1 MGDLTKTSKAGIVA
15 IKAENKNPNTS
26 ISSIPRKML
35 VLGSADSTYQGAK
48 DKIIPISKA
57 KQAERFGL
65 GSQLQQ
71 MLKGIFDTSLNFD
84 VYAAAVSEAED
95 ANEAAADITV
105 TGTATKSG
113 TIYVYI
119 GGIRTATNV
128 KIGEDESQI
137 HANMIKA
144 ISSVLDVPVKAEDGT
159 GKVTLTSKWKGKTA
173 NEITLS
179 QGINEEELNAMP
191 EGISIAF
198 SSQTLENGLGDV
210 SLEKVLSEFD
220 YTHYTSIATAFTDTE
235 NLNLLMDRAE
245 ELFSATEKKG
255 FYAVGGYNEK
265 ESDYVSL
272 VENRNDKYYC
282 AFWAEQSITP
292 KYMIAAL
299 ACRSIE
305 NSLVENTAV
314 AFGGAIE
321 GIIAGKSP
329 YRKFE
334 EIDAIVKKGGSY
346 SVYNAYGEVLF
357 KDTFTTYKTAGDGSE
372 DDAYAFLQTIGKIQ
386 VISYEMNDVFSKAP
400 YYRAVVVGDEASVRS
415 DVNAVKPKTAKATL
429 TTLIRDW
436 ESRGLLNDATSS
448 IENIVSQLGSVAGR
462 LEIGFIAHIT
472 APLCQIDIQF
482 GWTLQTN
489 S

>member
-1 MGDLTKTSKAGIVA
+1 MGKLPENAKGSIVA
-15 IKAENKNPNTS
+15 IEAENKNPNTS

-48 DKIIPISKA
+48 DKIIPIGKA

-128 KIGEDESQI
+128 KTGEDASQI
-137 HANMIKA
+137 HTNMIKA
-144 ISSVLDVPVKAEDGT
+144 ISSVLDVPVKAADGT

-173 NEITLS
+173 NDITLS

-191 EGISIAF
+191 EGISVAF
-198 SSQTLENGLGDV
+198 SSQTLEEGLGDV

-220 YTHYTSIATAFTDTE
+220 STHYTSIATAFTDTE

-255 FYAVGGYNEK
+255 FYVVGGYNEK

-305 NSLVENTAV
+305 NSLAESTAV

-334 EIDAIVKKGGSY
+334 EIEDILHKGGSY

-372 DDAYAFLQTIGKIQ
+372 DDAYSYLQTIGKIQ
-386 VISYEMNDVFSKAP
+386 LMYYEMNDVFSKAP
-400 YYRAVVVGDEASVRS
+400 YYKAVLVSDETTVKSE
-415 DVNAVKPKTAKATL
+415 VNAIKPKTAKSTL

-436 ESRGLLNDATSS
+436 ESRGLLNEATSS
-448 IENIVSQLGSVAGR
+448 IENIIAEMADKVGR
-462 LEIGFIAHIT
+462 LKVGFLGHLT
-472 APLCQIDIQF
+472 TPLGQVDIQF
-482 GWTLQTN
+482 DWTLQTN

>member
-1 MGDLTKTSKAGIVA
+1 MGKLPENAKGSIVA
-15 IKAENKNPNTS
+15 IEAENKNPNTS

-48 DKIIPISKA
+48 DKIIPIGKA

-128 KIGEDESQI
+128 KTGEDASQI

-144 ISSVLDVPVKAEDGT
+144 ISSVLDVPVKAADGT

-173 NEITLS
+173 NDITLS

-191 EGISIAF
+191 EGISVAF
-198 SSQTLENGLGDV
+198 SSQTLEEGVGDV

-220 YTHYTSIATAFTDTE
+220 STHYTSIATAFTDTE

-255 FYAVGGYNEK
+255 FYVVGGYNEK

-305 NSLVENTAV
+305 NSLAESA
-314 AFGGAIE
+314 AIE

-334 EIDAIVKKGGSY
+334 EIEDILHKGGSY

-357 KDTFTTYKTAGDGSE
+357 KDTFTTYKTADDGSE
-372 DDAYAFLQTIGKIQ
+372 SDAYSYLQTIGKIQ
-386 VISYEMNDVFSKAP
+386 VIAYEMNNVFSKAP
-400 YYRAVVVGDEASVRS
+400 YYKAVLVSDEATVRS
-415 DVNAVKPKTAKATL
+415 DVNAIKPKTAKATL

-448 IENIVSQLGSVAGR
+448 IENIVSQLGSAAGR
-462 LEIGFIAHIT
+462 LEIGFLAHLT
-472 APLCQIDIQF
+472 TPLNQVDIQF
-482 GWTLQTN
+482 DWTLQTN

>member
-1 MGDLTKTSKAGIVA
+1 MGKLPENAKGSIVA
-15 IKAENKNPNTS
+15 IEAENKNPNTS

-35 VLGSADSTYQGAK
+35 VLGSADTAYQGAK

-65 GSQLQQ
+65 GSQLHL
-71 MLKGIFDTSLNFD
+71 MLKGIFDTSLNFE

-128 KIGEDESQI
+128 KTGEDASQI

-144 ISSVLDVPVKAEDGT
+144 ISSVLEVPVKAADGT
-159 GKVTLTSKWKGKTA
+159 DKVTLTSKWKGKTA
-173 NEITLS
+173 NDITLS

-191 EGISIAF
+191 EGISVAF
-198 SSQTLENGLGDV
+198 SSETLEEGVGDV

-220 YTHYTSIATAFTDTE
+220 STHYTSIATAFTDTE

-305 NSLVENTAV
+305 NSLAENTAV

-334 EIDAIVKKGGSY
+334 EIEDILHKGGSY

-357 KDTFTTYKTAGDGSE
+357 KDTFTAYKTAGDGSE
-372 DDAYAFLQTIGKIQ
+372 DDAYSYLQTIGKIQ
-386 VISYEMNDVFSKAP
+386 LMYYEMDDVFSKAP
-400 YYRAVVVGDEASVRS
+400 YYKAVLVSDEATVRS
-415 DVNAVKPKTAKATL
+415 DINAIKPKTAKATL
-429 TTLIRDW
+429 TTLIRNW
-436 ESRGLLNDATSS
+436 ESKGLLNDAASS
-448 IENIVSQLGSVAGR
+448 IENIIAEMADKAGR
-462 LEIGFIAHIT
+462 LKVGFLGHLT
-472 APLCQIDIQF
+472 TPLGQVDIQF
-482 GWTLQTN
+482 DWTLQTN

>member
-1 MGDLTKTSKAGIVA
+1 MGKLPENAKGSIVA
-15 IKAENKNPNTS
+15 IEAENKNPNTS

-48 DKIIPISKA
+48 DKIIPIGKA

-128 KIGEDESQI
+128 KTGEDASQI

-144 ISSVLDVPVKAEDGT
+144 ISSVLDVPVKAADGT

-173 NEITLS
+173 NDITLS

-191 EGISIAF
+191 EGISVAF
-198 SSQTLENGLGDV
+198 SSQTLEEGVGDV

-220 YTHYTSIATAFTDTE
+220 STHYTSIATAFTDTE

-255 FYAVGGYNEK
+255 FYVVGGYNEK

-305 NSLVENTAV
+305 NSLAESAAV
-314 AFGGAIE
+314 E

-334 EIDAIVKKGGSY
+334 EIEDILHKGGSY

-357 KDTFTTYKTAGDGSE
+357 KDTFTTYKTADDGSE
-372 DDAYAFLQTIGKIQ
+372 SDAYSYLQTIGKIQ
-386 VISYEMNDVFSKAP
+386 VIAYEMNNVFSKAP
-400 YYRAVVVGDEASVRS
+400 YYKAVLVSDEATVRS
-415 DVNAVKPKTAKATL
+415 DVNAIKPKTAKATL

-448 IENIVSQLGSVAGR
+448 IENIVSQLGSAAGR
-462 LEIGFIAHIT
+462 LEIGFLAHLT
-472 APLCQIDIQF
+472 TPLNQVDIQF
-482 GWTLQTN
+482 DWTLQTN

>member
-1 MGDLTKTSKAGIVA
+1 MGKLPENAKGSIVA
-15 IKAENKNPNTS
+15 IEAENKNPNTS

-48 DKIIPISKA
+48 DKIIPIGKA

-128 KIGEDESQI
+128 KTGEDASRI

-144 ISSVLDVPVKAEDGT
+144 ISSVLEVPVKAADGT

-173 NEITLS
+173 NDITLS

-191 EGISIAF
+191 EGISVAF
-198 SSQTLENGLGDV
+198 SSQTLEEGLGDV

-220 YTHYTSIATAFTDTE
+220 STHYTSIAAAFTDTE

-255 FYAVGGYNEK
+255 FYVIGGY
-265 ESDYVSL
+265 
-272 VENRNDKYYC
+272 
-282 AFWAEQSITP
+282 
-292 KYMIAAL
+292 M
-299 ACRSIE
+299 
-305 NSLVENTAV
+305 
-314 AFGGAIE
+314 
-321 GIIAGKSP
+321 
-329 YRKFE
+329 
-334 EIDAIVKKGGSY
+334 KK
-346 SVYNAYGEVLF
+346 
-357 KDTFTTYKTAGDGSE
+357 K
-372 DDAYAFLQTIGKIQ
+372 
-386 VISYEMNDVFSKAP
+386 VIM
-400 YYRAVVVGDEASVRS
+400 
-415 DVNAVKPKTAKATL
+415 
-429 TTLIRDW
+429 
-436 ESRGLLNDATSS
+436 
-448 IENIVSQLGSVAGR
+448 
-462 LEIGFIAHIT
+462 
-472 APLCQIDIQF
+472 
-482 GWTLQTN
+482 
-489 S
+489 

>member
-1 MGDLTKTSKAGIVA
+1 MGKLPENAKGSIVA
-15 IKAENKNPNTS
+15 IEAENKNPNTS

-128 KIGEDESQI
+128 KTGEDASRI

-144 ISSVLDVPVKAEDGT
+144 ISSVLEVPVKAADGT

-173 NEITLS
+173 NDITLS

-191 EGISIAF
+191 EGISVAF
-198 SSQTLENGLGDV
+198 SSETLENGLGDV

-220 YTHYTSIATAFTDTE
+220 STYYTSIATAFTDTE

-245 ELFSATEKKG
+245 ELFSATEKRG

-305 NSLVENTAV
+305 NSLAESTAV

-334 EIDAIVKKGGSY
+334 EIEDILHKGGSY

-357 KDTFTTYKTAGDGSE
+357 KDTFTAYKTAGDGSE
-372 DDAYAFLQTIGKIQ
+372 DDAYSYLQTIGKIQ
-386 VISYEMNDVFSKAP
+386 LMYYEMDDVFSKAP
-400 YYRAVVVGDEASVRS
+400 YYKAVLVSDEATVRS
-415 DVNAVKPKTAKATL
+415 DINAIKPKTAKATL
-429 TTLIRDW
+429 TTLIRNW
-436 ESRGLLNDATSS
+436 ESKGLLNDAASS
-448 IENIVSQLGSVAGR
+448 IENIIAEMADKAGR
-462 LEIGFIAHIT
+462 LKVGFLGHLT
-472 APLCQIDIQF
+472 TPLGQVDIQF
-482 GWTLQTN
+482 DWTLQTN